1 MGVAGNRIELDGR
14 LVNQPEVRVT
24 PAGTPVIRFIV
35 DCSTPDEELKLGI
48 VMTGESALAAKE
60 ILRAGRQV
68 KVSGRLRALKI
79 GMKSV
84 RADEAFEVIAESVEQ
99 EEGT

>member
-14 LVNQPEVRVT
+14 LVNQPEVRMT

-35 DCSTPDEELKLGI
+35 DCSAPGEELKLGI

-68 KVSGRLRALKI
+68 KVSGRLRALKAGI
-79 GMKSV
+79 K
-84 RADEAFEVIAESVEQ
+84 RDAAFEVIAESVEQ
-99 EEGT
+99 EEGS

>member
-1 MGVAGNRIELDGR
+1 VGVAGNRIELDGR
-14 LVNQPEVRVT
+14 LVNQPEVRMT
-24 PAGTPVIRFIV
+24 PAGTPVIRFVV
-35 DCSTPDEELKLGI
+35 DCSTPTEELKLGI
-48 VMTGESALAAKE
+48 VMTGDSALAAKE

-84 RADEAFEVIAESVEQ
+84 RGDEAFEVAADSVEQ
-99 EEGT
+99 ES

>member
-1 MGVAGNRIELDGR
+1 VAGNRIELDGR
-14 LVNQPEVRVT
+14 LVNQPEVRMT
-24 PAGTPVIRFIV
+24 PAGTPIIRFIV
-35 DCSTPDEELKLGI
+35 DCSTPTEELKLGI
-48 VMTGESALAAKE
+48 VMTGDSALAAKE

-68 KVSGRLRALKI
+68 RVSGRLRALKI

-84 RADEAFEVIAESVEQ
+84 RADEAFEVVAQSVEQ